1 MFRSNNVKV
10 TALNLILGILVLDLF
25 TKWLIY
31 YNMTPYQIIPVV
43 DNFFNI
49 VYAKNFGSAFSF
61 LSTAPAWF
69 RKPFF
74 FVINLAAMSFIIYI
88 MFRDKKNRTQFL
100 AFASVLGGA
109 LGNFLNRIYPGYAID
124 FLDVK
129 LTSTYHWPSFNVADI
144 AITVGLIVVMLDMAK
159 MESKKK
165 RSAKR

>member
-10 TALNLILGILVLDLF
+10 TALILILGILVLDLF

-31 YNMTPYQIIPVV
+31 HNMTPYQIIPVI

-74 FVINLAAMSFIIYI
+74 FVVNLAAMSFIVYI
-88 MFRDKKNRTQFL
+88 MFRDQKNKTQFL

-124 FLDVK
+124 FLDFK

>member
-1 MFRSNNVKV
+1 MFRSNKLIT
-10 TALNLILGILVLDLF
+10 TAIILILSVLALDLF

-31 YNMTPYQIIPVV
+31 HYMSPYQTIPVIEG
-43 DNFFNI
+43 FFNI

-74 FVINLAAMSFIIYI
+74 FIVNLAAMGFIVYI
-88 MFRDKKNRTQFL
+88 MYRDKENRRQFF

-109 LGNFLNRIYPGYAID
+109 MGNFVNRIYPGYAID

-144 AITVGLIVVMLDMAK
+144 AITIGLIMVMLDMAK

-165 RSAKR
+165 RLAKK

>member
-1 MFRSNNVKV
+1 MFRSNNVKR
-10 TALNLILGILVLDLF
+10 TALILILVILALDLF
-25 TKWLIY
+25 TKWIIY
-31 YNMTPYQIIPVV
+31 NYMTPYQIIPVI

-61 LSTAPAWF
+61 LSTAPGWF

-74 FVINLAAMSFIIYI
+74 FIINIAAMSFIVYI
-88 MFRDKKNRTQFL
+88 MFRDQKNKTQFL

-144 AITVGLIVVMLDMAK
+144 AITCGLILVMLDMAK

-165 RSAKR
+165 RSAKK